1 MLHNEFEKLA
11 GLQVTEDEFNEI
23 NAMYMNAGDI
33 DKKDFVEDWKK
44 HKDSVIL
51 KELNDTCNFRQ
62 RVIGMNVNDIKNLKK
77 NIEEHEDLLAT
88 AMSNHLKT
96 VNDLKKK
103 MAVFLIDKAEKYR
116 DVDFARVAIELIG
129 MKDFVGYKLQKN
141 YTLYQKD
148 KDYILEQM
156 GVLQSIKE
164 NLNAGQAVQ
173 DTEFED

>member
-1 MLHNEFEKLA
+1 MLHNEFEKLT
-11 GLQVTEDEFNEI
+11 GLQVTEEEFNAI
-23 NAMYMNAGDI
+23 NAMYETADNSINKQLFCA
-33 DKKDFVEDWKK
+33 DWMK
-44 HKDSVIL
+44 HKDSVLLCDYYKQVGRLEKTVKEL
-51 KELNDTCNFRQ
+51 KEEIETTDEMLAAACANHH
-62 RVIGMNVNDIKNLKK
+62 KK
-77 NIEEHEDLLAT
+77 ID
-88 AMSNHLKT
+88 
-96 VNDLKKK
+96 DLKKK
-103 MAVFLIDKAEKYR
+103 MAEFLIDKAEKYR

>member
-44 HKDSVIL
+44 HKSSVIL
-51 KELNDTCNFRQ
+51 NELNDTCNYRQ
-62 RVIGMNVNDIKNLKK
+62 QVIFKYEADIKELKK
-77 NIEEHEDLLAT
+77 DIEEHEDLLAT

-129 MKDFVGYKLQKN
+129 MKEFIGIKLQKG

-148 KDYILEQM
+148 KDFIIEQM
-156 GVLQSIKE
+156 GVKKIVESMNE
-164 NLNAGQAVQ
+164 GREA
-173 DTEFED
+173 EFDEVI